1 MLAWVLS
8 YLSTILVGLALACLL
23 GLIVWRMIRQRKRGE
38 TSCVCGCENCAMKGA
53 CHITENNE

>member
-23 GLIVWRMIRQRKRGE
+23 GLIVWRMIRQRMRGE
-38 TSCVCGCENCAMKGA
+38 TSCGCGCENCAMKGV
-53 CHITENNE
+53 CHTTKNKE